1 MIDNEQARR
10 LLERSLLS
18 YLFEVLWRSA
28 LLTAILKLIDYWSR
42 PKAFD
47 WEDVW
52 ITFAIITIA
61 LAFMTFLGLAMAAFR
76 YRHRSKDKDES

>member
-10 LLERSLLS
+10 LLERGLLS

-42 PKAFD
+42 PKAFA

-52 ITFAIITIA
+52 ITFAIITIV

-76 YRHRSKDKDES
+76 YRHRSKDKGES